1 MLSVGGEKMKKI
13 LQKIFGKKKTKTKSK
28 AIPEKHKSDYEG
40 TLRPTPIKKSPK
52 STKLE
57 FIDFTN
63 QDFKEKNYQ
72 SPTDKQLAYA
82 KDLGIPVPEWASK
95 SDVSLLITRLVEEKD
110 FSAPNVQLVE
120 FANAK
125 NVVFSGCAGKKY
137 LYNTIFN
144 NLSDYDKVAFF
155 AFSLYRWLS
164 DDRHGNLETS
174 PLKKMFYDFAKDV
187 IQDDA
192 FMNSLKRYRG
202 ADLRLFGEVTIP
214 SGQIVEG
221 GSTRT
226 IAYKKTADFLQSNF
240 NTPLRR
246 NAF

>member
-1 MLSVGGEKMKKI
+1 MNKI

-28 AIPEKHKSDYEG
+28 AVLEKHRADYEG

-52 STKLE
+52 ATKLE

-63 QDFKEKNYQ
+63 QNFKENNYKT
-72 SPTDKQLAYA
+72 PTDKQLAYA
-82 KDLGIPVPEWASK
+82 KNLGIPVPEWASK

-110 FSAPNVQLVE
+110 FSAPSAQLVE

-125 NVVFSGCAGKKY
+125 NIIFSGCAGKKY
-137 LYNTIFN
+137 LYNTIFD
-144 NLSDYDKVAFF
+144 NLSDYDKAAFF

-174 PLKKMFYDFAKDV
+174 PLKNMFYEFAKDV
-187 IQDDA
+187 SQDDA
-192 FMNSLKRYRG
+192 FMNSLKRYKG
-202 ADLRLFGEVTIP
+202 ADLRLFGEVIIP
-214 SGQIVEG
+214 SGQVVEG

-226 IAYKKTADFLQSNF
+226 IAYKKNSGIS
-240 NTPLRR
+240 
-246 NAF
+246 